1 MKFEAIYK
9 KFNSKVF
16 KFIKVRVKNNMVS
29 EELAS
34 MVAEELASDVMM
46 KVFKKIDLFDE
57 SKSTLST
64 WIINIAKNTMID
76 YFRKKHLSTVSLEN
90 VYVDWAN
97 GDEDVQVDH
106 LMALKDSELNP
117 LDKMIENET
126 SRTMYDKF
134 ETLSEAEKIVASLHF
149 FDGLSYDEV
158 AEQLNM
164 PLGTVKAKL
173 HRARKTMM
181 EAMPVEFNKFN
192 IA

>member
-9 KFNSKVF
+9 KFNCKVF
-16 KFIKVRVKNNMVS
+16 NFIKVRVKD
-29 EELAS
+29 E

-97 GDEDVQVDH
+97 GDEDAQVDH
-106 LMALKDSELNP
+106 LMALKDTELNP
-117 LDKMIENET
+117 VEKMIENET

-181 EAMPVEFNKFN
+181 EAMPVEFNKLN